1 MSFII
6 HEVQQ
11 GSDSWLELRGK
22 FDTASEAPVIMAAS
36 SKMKRDELLAIKAG
50 YTEKEYSEW
59 VQRNLFDKGH
69 EFEAMARPIVEEDI
83 GEELY
88 PVTGTREGYLASYDG
103 LTMMY
108 EAGFEHKMW
117 NPALA
122 ECVNKKDLPAEY
134 YWQLEHQLLVCPDME
149 KVIFVV
155 SDGTK
160 DNYASMEYCRV
171 DGRAAELV
179 RGWAQFNA
187 DIKSYEHVVIP
198 EKPIAETIEDFPA
211 LSVSLVGEVKDTN
224 LPVFKSR
231 ALTYIESINTD
242 LQTDEDFAN
251 AEAAVKFCDN
261 AEREIEVVKSQ
272 ALSQTSTIDDLFR
285 TMDQIKES
293 LRQKRLTLTKLV
305 KERKE
310 SLKAKI
316 ITEARHKLI
325 GDIGKA
331 NEEFSPVVI
340 NGITA
345 DFPSAAKNKRTFAS
359 LRSAVNDE
367 LTRARLLLSERRDHV
382 RESIKIINGM
392 GDDNRFLFNDI
403 QQLVDKEHDHLSM
416 IVKQRVDEHKAEQQR
431 KIDEEAERRAKVI
444 ADEREAKEKRE
455 QEEEQEKARKAEL
468 AQQVEPAQEQPK
480 PENVVNIPSK
490 QEAVSVKP
498 HVKLQS
504 SGGAFRPSD
513 DDIIEALAN
522 HYKVNEFKVIGWL
535 QGMNLDAAG
544 RRIAQ
549 SS

>member
-6 HEVQQ
+6 HDVKQ
-11 GSDSWLELRGK
+11 GSDKWLEIRGK
-22 FDTASEAPVIMAAS
+22 FNTASEAPVIMAAS
-36 SKMKRDELLAIKAG
+36 TKMKRDELLAIKAG

-69 EFEAMARPIVEEDI
+69 EFEAMARPIVEAMI

-88 PVTGTREGYLASYDG
+88 PVTGSNGGYLASYDG

-108 EAGFEHKMW
+108 EISMEHKMW

-122 ECVNKKDLPAEY
+122 ECVNKNELPPEY

-160 DNYASMEYCRV
+160 DNFASMEYYRV
-171 DGRAAELV
+171 DGRAEELV

-187 DIKSYEHVVIP
+187 DLENYEHVVIP
-198 EKPIAETIEDFPA
+198 EKPIAETIEAFPA
-211 LSVSLVGEVKDTN
+211 LSVSLVGEVKATN

-272 ALSQTSTIDDLFR
+272 ALSQTSSIDDLFR

-305 KERKE
+305 KDRKE
-310 SLKAKI
+310 SLKTEI

-325 GDIGKA
+325 SDIGKA

-340 NGITA
+340 TGITA
-345 DFPSAAKNKRTFAS
+345 DFPNAAKNKRTFAS

-367 LTRARLLLSERRDHV
+367 LTRARLMLSERRDHV
-382 RESIKIINGM
+382 RASIKIISDAGK
-392 GDDNRFLFNDI
+392 DNRFLFNDI
-403 QQLVDKEHDHLSM
+403 QQLVDKQHDHLAM

-431 KIDEEAERRAKVI
+431 KIEEEAQRRAQAI
-444 ADEREAKEKRE
+444 ADERAAKEKRE
-455 QEEEQEKARKAEL
+455 QAETQEQARKAEL
-468 AQQVEPAQEQPK
+468 AQQVESPQEQSK
-480 PENVVNIPSK
+480 SENVVSIPSK
-490 QEAVSVKP
+490 TETVSAKP

-504 SGGAFRPSD
+504 SGGTFRPSD

-535 QGMNLDAAG
+535 QGMNLERAAQRVAG
-544 RRIAQ
+544 A
-549 SS
+549 